1 MLLEILNWSPKKRII
16 KPKGPEW
23 YIHYPRADGP
33 TKGGAR
39 VAAYILLLPHGPW
52 RLGVPLHQNPS
63 SHRAASAPPVL
74 DSTGWKSATT
84 TSPSTPWT
92 ASRYTFFPN
101 TSALVFQDSDRFVRG
116 PQVVVPPHPL
126 ISHWV
131 SVIRDHSTPT
141 HSFSKF
147 FLGPNSIVGLVSN
160 VYKFRFMVCNF
171 FACWSTSWAGSAM
184 GELGRLLAYEAT
196 RDWLVYS

>member
-101 TSALVFQDSDRFVRG
+101 TSAPVFSGKQKSRLRSFRPRPAGSGAPSPAHQPLGLRHPRSVHA
-116 PQVVVPPHPL
+116 HPL
-126 ISHWV
+126 
-131 SVIRDHSTPT
+131 
-141 HSFSKF
+141 
-147 FLGPNSIVGLVSN
+147 LQ
-160 VYKFRFMVCNF
+160 
-171 FACWSTSWAGSAM
+171 
-184 GELGRLLAYEAT
+184 
-196 RDWLVYS
+196 